1 MTDRMD
7 LPGWYERLKRNRF
20 ALIAGAVVVVMVSFE
35 AVRVFLTQTLP
46 WLLTFVG
53 PVGEFLSP
61 FVRFVGEWATAVA
74 LAVMTIGW
82 ATAILFW
89 QANRAK
95 AKALAAVQEVTK
107 EVSDYL
113 ERMSDY
119 LERMRAAL
127 STAALPRA
135 GRSAGTGTAP
145 VRVPLLVR
153 LAAMAKAEPVR
164 SVVVAYSEMEEVIR
178 RLLRELN
185 VAGVEQQSD
194 TRLIDIALSKGAISP
209 ESAEAVRRTL
219 DIRNL
224 ALQVGPA
231 IDTARALQ
239 NLELSDTIIT
249 NLETWPRDS
258 DGRVIDPDVL

>member
-1 MTDRMD
+1 MD
-7 LPGWYERLKRNRF
+7 LPGWYERLKRNPF

-82 ATAILFW
+82 ATAILLW

-95 AKALAAVQEVTK
+95 AKALADVQEVMK
-107 EVSDYL
+107 EV
-113 ERMSDY
+113 SDY

-135 GRSAGTGTAP
+135 ERAAGTGTAP

-153 LAAMAKAEPVR
+153 LAAMARAEPVR

-178 RLLRELN
+178 QLLRELN

-194 TRLIDIALSKGAISP
+194 MRLIDIALSKGAISP

-239 NLELSDTIIT
+239 NLEQSDTIIT
-249 NLETWPRDS
+249 NLETWPRDA